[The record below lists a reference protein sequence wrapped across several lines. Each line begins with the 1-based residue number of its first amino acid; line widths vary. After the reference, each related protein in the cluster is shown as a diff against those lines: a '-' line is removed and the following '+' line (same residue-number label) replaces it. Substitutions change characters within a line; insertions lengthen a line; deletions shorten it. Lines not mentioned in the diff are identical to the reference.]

1 MAIDRAEAARIAEL
15 ARLSLSPE
23 ELERAAVQLSNVL
36 DFAAALNQLE
46 LGDEPVTALAPPQA
60 ALRDDEPDGRTL
72 DPGTALA
79 GAPEAEAGFFL
90 VPPVVEDLEP

>member
-15 ARLSLSPE
+15 ARLTLAPE
-23 ELERAAVQLSNVL
+23 ELDRVAHQLSNIL
-36 DFAAALNQLE
+36 EFAATLDQLE
-46 LGDEPVTALAPPQA
+46 LGDESLTAFAPPEA

-72 DPGTALA
+72 AA
-79 GAPEAEAGFFL
+79 EVAVANAPESEAGFFL